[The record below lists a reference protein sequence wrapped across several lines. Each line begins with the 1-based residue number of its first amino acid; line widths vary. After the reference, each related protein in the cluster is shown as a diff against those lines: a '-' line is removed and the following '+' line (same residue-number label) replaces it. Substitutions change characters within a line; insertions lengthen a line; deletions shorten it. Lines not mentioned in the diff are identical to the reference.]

1 MACTR
6 SRSFLTT
13 LCMAV
18 ATAALAVTD
27 TVATVATTCY
37 VAFERAIS
45 WVVEHFT
52 VAAKCFAQPL
62 DVPRVAMA
70 LVQARAFVLRLAKR
84 ETPRVTPGWRMC
96 PSI

>member
-6 SRSFLTT
+6 SRSFLMS
-13 LCMAV
+13 LCLGVV
-18 ATAALAVTD
+18 AIATVGWQTATD
-27 TVATVATTCY
+27 TVSHVYSLCARAVDWVIDRMASVAK
-37 VAFERAIS
+37 RL
-45 WVVEHFT
+45 
-52 VAAKCFAQPL
+52 AQPL
-62 DVPRVAMA
+62 QVPRVDAA